1 MIKGIIF
8 DLDGTLLDS
17 MGMWF
22 DIDRRFLKECGVADP
37 PESISWKVKQMT
49 IETAAEYL
57 VREFGLSMTPEQV
70 IRRIGELVRE
80 EYLHNIPLKKGA
92 AELLRFLDEKGIPYG
107 VATAT
112 YKELAEA
119 ALKRC
124 GVFGRLR
131 FLLTDREYPNGKGFP
146 DIFLGAAELLGAEPA
161 EVLVAEDSIHCV
173 ETANNAGFVTAAIY
187 DEASA
192 AEWDKMKAAASY
204 SFTELGEMR
213 ALFEDMDNE

>member
-22 DIDRRFLKECGVADP
+22 DIDRRFLMECGVEDP

-57 VREFGLSMTPEQV
+57 VREFGLGMTPEQV

-124 GVFGRLR
+124 GVYDRLR

-173 ETANNAGFVTAAIY
+173 ETANNAGFVTAAVY

-192 AEWDKMKAAASY
+192 KEWDKMKAAATY
-204 SFTELGEMR
+204 SFTELGEIR
-213 ALFEDMDNE
+213 TLFEDMDNE